1 MCQQQKLLLAGRRS
15 TGLWAWQIGK
25 VLVRKGDSCGVTK
38 QSKQET
44 GVLYTEVVCV
54 SQQTPVV
61 ITLHSKGEF
70 IDYKEPAAI
79 L

>member
-1 MCQQQKLLLAGRRS
+1 M
-15 TGLWAWQIGK
+15 
-25 VLVRKGDSCGVTK
+25 TK

-44 GVLYTEVVCV
+44 AVLYTEVVWV
-54 SQQTPVV
+54 SQQTPVA